1 MDIPKIEIPAL
12 RADGTTQR
20 SVVPVGERG
29 GVLVVMP
36 VGERAGVL
44 IVDDTPAKLTSLA
57 AIVSGMELEIVTAT
71 SGEQALRQILKR
83 DFALIL
89 LDVNMPTMDGFETAK
104 LIRSLPRSE
113 HTPIIFVTAEA
124 NSEAERF
131 RGYIR
136 GAVDFICSPII
147 PEILRAKVRV
157 FVDLYTIQRQLM
169 LLHEHLESLVEQR
182 TAALTEEI
190 AERKRAEEKV
200 KRLNRIYAVLS
211 GISTTI
217 VRIHDRQE
225 LFAEACRIAVEHGQ
239 FRMAWIGLPDPNGED
254 VTPVAK
260 AGFEEGY
267 LDKISLP
274 VKDGAP
280 DAYGPAA
287 RALREKTPVV
297 CNDIGADPLMARW
310 REEALQRGYRS
321 LVVFPL
327 VVGVVD
333 KAVGLLALYA
343 SEKDFFDAEE
353 MRLLAE
359 IAGDISFALDHI
371 EKEERLNYLAYY
383 DVVTGLP
390 NRDLFHDRL
399 NQLLLAASENNTTV
413 ALLRLELEQFR
424 VINDTLGR
432 HAGDAFLKQVAERLR
447 GAGLDANQLAHTG
460 AGCFAVVLANLQKE
474 ADVAHILER
483 RINDSLRRPFVV
495 EGTELHIS
503 AKVGIAIFP
512 ADGAH
517 AYTLLRNAAAALEKA
532 KLSSGDKYLFYT
544 PEINARVA
552 ENLSLENKLRQ
563 AVEKEEFVL
572 HYQPKVELEK
582 RAIVG
587 VEALIRWQ
595 SPELGLVPPLR
606 FIPLLEETGMILEVG
621 AWALRRAVLDH
632 RHWMEMGLAAPRIA
646 VNVSTIQLRQRE
658 FIDVLRAAIG
668 EDGRASGIDLEITES
683 LIMDNVQDNITKLQT
698 IRDMGIGIAID
709 DFGTGYS
716 SLAYLAKLPVQT
728 LKIDRAFI
736 ITMLKDPNAMLLV
749 QTMISLAHSLRL
761 KVVAE
766 GVDEEEQATM
776 LRLLRCDEMQ
786 GYLFS
791 KPLPR
796 EELTAMLRRK
806 E

>member
-20 SVVPVGERG
+20 SVVPA
-29 GVLVVMP
+29 
-36 VGERAGVL
+36 GERAGVL
-44 IVDDTPAKLTSLA
+44 IVDDTPAKLVALT

-71 SGEQALRQILKR
+71 SGEQALRQLLKR
-83 DFALIL
+83 DFAVIL
-89 LDVNMPTMDGFETAK
+89 LDVNMPMMDGFETAT
-104 LIRSLPRSE
+104 LIRSRPRSE

-124 NSEAERF
+124 NSEAKHI
-131 RGYIR
+131 RGYTL
-136 GAVDFICSPII
+136 GAVDFIYSPII

-157 FVDLYTIQRQLM
+157 FADLFYLQRQV
-169 LLHEHLESLVEQR
+169 LLHNEHLESLVAQR

-190 AERKRAEEKV
+190 TERKRAEEKV
-200 KRLNRIYAVLS
+200 KRLNRIYAVSS
-211 GISTTI
+211 GINMTI

-239 FRMAWIGLPDPNGED
+239 FRMAWIGLLDPNGED

-260 AGFEEGY
+260 AGFKEGY
-267 LDKISLP
+267 LDKINLTL
-274 VKDGAP
+274 KDDAP
-280 DAYGPAA
+280 DAFVLAA
-287 RALREKTPVV
+287 RAMREKTPVV

-310 REEALQRGYRS
+310 REGALQRGYRS
-321 LVVFPL
+321 LIVFPL
-327 VVGVVD
+327 VVED

-353 MRLLAE
+353 MRLLTE
-359 IAGDISFALDHI
+359 IAGGISFALDHI

-383 DVVTGLP
+383 DVITGLP
-390 NRDLFHDRL
+390 NRVLFHDRL
-399 NQLLLAASENNTTV
+399 NQHLLAASANNSTV
-413 ALLRLELEQFR
+413 ALLGVDMDQFR

-432 HAGDAFLKQVAERLR
+432 QVGDALLKQVAERLR
-447 GAGLDANQLAHTG
+447 GAGLGANHLAHTG
-460 AGCFAVVLANLQKE
+460 AGRFAVVLDNLQKE
-474 ADVAHILER
+474 TDVAHLLER
-483 RINDSLRRPFVV
+483 RINDPLRLPFVV
-495 EGTELHIS
+495 EGTELRIS
-503 AKVGIAIFP
+503 AKAGIALFP
-512 ADGAH
+512 ADGAN
-517 AYTLLRNAAAALEKA
+517 ADSLLRNAAAALEKA
-532 KLSSGDKYLFYT
+532 KLSGDKYLFYT

-563 AVEKEEFVL
+563 AVEKEQFVL

-683 LIMDNVQDNITKLQT
+683 LIMDNVQDNITKLQAV
-698 IRDMGIGIAID
+698 RDMGIGIAID

-749 QTMISLAHSLRL
+749 QTMISLAHSLGL

-766 GVDEEEQATM
+766 GVDEEEQAKM
-776 LRLLRCDEMQ
+776 LRLLKCDEMQ

-791 KPLPR
+791 PAVPAEQIERFLR
-796 EELTAMLRRK
+796 EKKAL
-806 E
+806 

>member
-1 MDIPKIEIPAL
+1 MDNPKIEMPAL
-12 RADGTTQR
+12 RADATTQR
-20 SVVPVGERG
+20 SVLPAGEHG
-29 GVLVVMP
+29 
-36 VGERAGVL
+36 GVL
-44 IVDDTPAKLTSLA
+44 IVDDTPSKLMALG
-57 AIVSGMELEIVTAT
+57 AIVSGMALEIVTAT
-71 SGEQALRQILKR
+71 SGEQALRQLLKR
-83 DFALIL
+83 DFAVIL
-89 LDVNMPTMDGFETAK
+89 LDVNMPMMDGFETAT
-104 LIRSLPRSE
+104 LIRSRPRSE

-124 NSEAERF
+124 NSEAKHIK
-131 RGYIR
+131 GYTL
-136 GAVDFICSPII
+136 GAVDFIYSPII
-147 PEILRAKVRV
+147 PEILRAKVQV
-157 FVDLYTIQRQLM
+157 FGDLFYLQRQV
-169 LLHEHLESLVEQR
+169 LLHNEQLESLVAQR

-225 LFAEACRIAVEHGQ
+225 LFTEACRIAVEHGQ
-239 FRMAWIGLPDPNGED
+239 FRMVWIGLLDPNGEA
-254 VTPVAK
+254 VTPMAK

-267 LDKISLP
+267 LDKISLT
-274 VKDGAP
+274 VKDDAP
-280 DAYGPAA
+280 DGYGPAA

-297 CNDIGADPLMARW
+297 CNDIGADPQMARW
-310 REEALQRGYRS
+310 REAALQRGYRS

-327 VVGVVD
+327 VVG
-333 KAVGLLALYA
+333 KAVGLLAFYA
-343 SEKDFFDAEE
+343 SEKDFFDTEE

-359 IAGDISFALDHI
+359 IAGGISFALDHI

-383 DVVTGLP
+383 DVVTGLA

-399 NQLLLAASENNTTV
+399 NQFLLAASENDATV

-424 VINDTLGR
+424 VINETLGR
-432 HAGDAFLKQVAERLR
+432 QAGDAFLKQVAERLR
-447 GAGLDANQLAHTG
+447 GAGLDANHLAHTG
-460 AGCFAVVLANLQKE
+460 AGCFAVVLDNLQKE
-474 ADVAHILER
+474 ADVAHILEK
-483 RINDSLRRPFVV
+483 RIIDSLRLPFVV

-503 AKVGIAIFP
+503 AKVGIALFP

-532 KLSSGDKYLFYT
+532 KISGDKYLFYT

-563 AVEKEEFVL
+563 AVEKEQFVL

-582 RAIVG
+582 RTIVG

-621 AWALRRAVLDH
+621 AWALRRAVLDY

-646 VNVSTIQLRQRE
+646 VNVSMIQLRQRE

-668 EDGRASGIDLEITES
+668 GDGRASGIDLEITES
-683 LIMDNVQDNITKLQT
+683 VIMGNVQDNITKLQT
-698 IRDMGIGIAID
+698 IRDMGVGIAID

-749 QTMISLAHSLRL
+749 QTMISLAHSLGL

-791 KPLPR
+791 PAVPAEQIERLLR
-796 EELTAMLRRK
+796 EKR
-806 E
+806 

>member
-12 RADGTTQR
+12 RANGTTQR
-20 SVVPVGERG
+20 IVVPA
-29 GVLVVMP
+29 
-36 VGERAGVL
+36 GERAGVL
-44 IVDDTPAKLTSLA
+44 IVDDTPAKLMALA
-57 AIVSGMELEIVTAT
+57 AIVSGKELEIVTAN
-71 SGEQALRQILKR
+71 SGEQALRHLLKR
-83 DFALIL
+83 DFAVIL
-89 LDVNMPTMDGFETAK
+89 LDVNMPMMDGFETAT
-104 LIRSLPRSE
+104 LIRSRPRSAD
-113 HTPIIFVTAEA
+113 TPIIFVTAEA
-124 NSEAERF
+124 NSEAKHI
-131 RGYIR
+131 RGYTL
-136 GAVDFICSPII
+136 GAVDFIYSPII

-157 FVDLYTIQRQLM
+157 FADLFYLQRQV
-169 LLHEHLESLVEQR
+169 LLHNEHLESLVAQR

-190 AERKRAEEKV
+190 TERKRAEEKV
-200 KRLNRIYAVLS
+200 KRLNRIYAVSS
-211 GISTTI
+211 GINMTI

-239 FRMAWIGLPDPNGED
+239 FRMAWIGLLDPNGED

-267 LDKISLP
+267 LDKINLTL
-274 VKDGAP
+274 KDDAP
-280 DAYGPAA
+280 DAFVLAA
-287 RALREKTPVV
+287 RAMREKTPVV

-310 REEALQRGYRS
+310 REGALQRGYRS
-321 LVVFPL
+321 LIVFPL
-327 VVGVVD
+327 VVED

-353 MRLLAE
+353 MRLLTE
-359 IAGDISFALDHI
+359 IAGGISFALDHI

-383 DVVTGLP
+383 DVITGLP
-390 NRDLFHDRL
+390 NRVLFHDRL
-399 NQLLLAASENNTTV
+399 NQHLLTASANNSTV
-413 ALLRLELEQFR
+413 ALLGVDLDQFR

-432 HAGDAFLKQVAERLR
+432 QVGDALLKQVAERLR
-447 GAGLDANQLAHTG
+447 GAGLGANHLAHTG
-460 AGCFAVVLANLQKE
+460 AGRFAVVLDNLQKE
-474 ADVAHILER
+474 TDVAHLLER
-483 RINDSLRRPFVV
+483 RINDPLRLPFVV
-495 EGTELHIS
+495 EGTELRIS
-503 AKVGIAIFP
+503 AKAGIALFP
-512 ADGAH
+512 ADGAN
-517 AYTLLRNAAAALEKA
+517 ADSLLRNAAAALEKA
-532 KLSSGDKYLFYT
+532 KLSGDKYLFYT

-563 AVEKEEFVL
+563 AVEKEQFVL

-621 AWALRRAVLDH
+621 AWALRRAVLDY
-632 RHWMEMGLAAPRIA
+632 RRWMEMGLAAPRIA

-683 LIMDNVQDNITKLQT
+683 LIMDNVQDNITKLQAV
-698 IRDMGIGIAID
+698 RDMGIGIAID

-749 QTMISLAHSLRL
+749 QTMISLAHSLGL

-766 GVDEEEQATM
+766 GVDEEEQAKM
-776 LRLLRCDEMQ
+776 LRLLKCDEMQ

-791 KPLPR
+791 PAVPAEQIERFLR
-796 EELTAMLRRK
+796 EKKAL
-806 E
+806 

>member
-1 MDIPKIEIPAL
+1 MNIPKIEIPAL

-20 SVVPVGERG
+20 SV
-29 GVLVVMP
+29 MP
-36 VGERAGVL
+36 VGERASVL
-44 IVDDTPAKLTSLA
+44 IVDDTPAKLVALG

-71 SGEQALRQILKR
+71 SGEQALRQLLRR
-83 DFALIL
+83 DFAVIL
-89 LDVNMPTMDGFETAK
+89 LDVNMPMMDGFETAT
-104 LIRSLPRSE
+104 LIRSRPRSE

-124 NSEAERF
+124 YYSEVERF
-131 RGYIR
+131 RGYAL
-136 GAVDFICSPII
+136 GAVDFIYSPIS
-147 PEILRAKVRV
+147 PEILRAKVQV
-157 FVDLYTIQRQLM
+157 FVNLFYLQRQV
-169 LLHEHLESLVEQR
+169 LLHNEHLESLVAQR

-211 GISTTI
+211 GINMTI
-217 VRIHDRQE
+217 VRIRDRQE

-239 FRMAWIGLPDPNGED
+239 FRMAWIGLLDPNGEA

-267 LDKISLP
+267 LDKISLT

-280 DAYGPAA
+280 DAHVQAA

-321 LVVFPL
+321 LIVFPL
-327 VVGVVD
+327 VVED

-343 SEKDFFDAEE
+343 SETGFFDTEE
-353 MRLLAE
+353 MKLLVELA
-359 IAGDISFALDHI
+359 ADVSFALDYI
-371 EKEERLNYLAYY
+371 EKRDRLNYLAYY
-383 DVVTGLP
+383 DVTTGLP
-390 NRDLFHDRL
+390 NRALFHDRL
-399 NQLLLAASENNTTV
+399 NQHLLAASWNNSTV
-413 ALLRLELEQFR
+413 ALLGVDLEQFR

-432 HAGDAFLKQVAERLR
+432 QAGDALLKQVAERLC
-447 GAGLDANQLAHTG
+447 GAGLDANHMAHTG
-460 AGCFAVVLANLQKE
+460 AGCFAVVLDNLQKE
-474 ADVAHILER
+474 ADVVHILES

-495 EGTELHIS
+495 EGTELRIS
-503 AKVGIAIFP
+503 AKAGIALFP
-512 ADGAH
+512 ADGAD
-517 AYTLLRNAAAALEKA
+517 ADSLLRNAAAALEKA
-532 KLSSGDKYLFYT
+532 KLSGHKYLFYT

-563 AVEKEEFVL
+563 AVEKEQFVL
-572 HYQPKVELEK
+572 HYQPKVEVEK

-646 VNVSTIQLRQRE
+646 VNVSMIQLRQRE
-658 FIDVLRAAIG
+658 FIDVLRAVIG

-698 IRDMGIGIAID
+698 IRDMGVAIAID

-749 QTMISLAHSLRL
+749 QTMISLAHSLGL

-766 GVDEEEQATM
+766 GVDEEEQAKM
-776 LRLLRCDEMQ
+776 LRLMKCDEMQ

-791 KPLPR
+791 KPVPAEQIERFLREKKALPW
-796 EELTAMLRRK
+796 
-806 E
+806 

>member
-12 RADGTTQR
+12 RGAG
-20 SVVPVGERG
+20 
-29 GVLVVMP
+29 
-36 VGERAGVL
+36 GVL
-44 IVDDTPAKLTSLA
+44 IVDDTPAKLVALA
-57 AIVSGMELEIVTAT
+57 AIVSGMALETIVTAT
-71 SGEQALRQILKR
+71 SGEQALRQLLKR
-83 DFALIL
+83 DFAVIL
-89 LDVNMPTMDGFETAK
+89 LDVNMPTMDGFETAS
-104 LIRSLPRSE
+104 LIRSRSRSA

-124 NSEAERF
+124 NSEVDRIS
-131 RGYIR
+131 GYTL
-136 GAVDFICSPII
+136 GAVDFIYSPII
-147 PEILRAKVRV
+147 PEILRAKVQV
-157 FVDLYTIQRQLM
+157 FVNLFYLQRQV
-169 LLHEHLESLVEQR
+169 LLYNEHLESLVEHR

-217 VRIHDRQE
+217 VRVRDRQE

-239 FRMAWIGLPDPNGED
+239 FRMAWIGLLDPNGEA

-260 AGFEEGY
+260 AGFDEGY
-267 LDKISLP
+267 LDQIRLTARDD
-274 VKDGAP
+274 VP
-280 DAYGPAA
+280 DSCPLVA
-287 RALREKTPVV
+287 RALRGNVPII
-297 CNDIGADPLMARW
+297 CNDIGTDARTALW
-310 REEALQRGYRS
+310 REAALQRGYRS

-327 VVGVVD
+327 VVGGKV
-333 KAVGLLALYA
+333 VGLLALYA

-353 MRLLAE
+353 MKLLTE
-359 IAGDISFALDHI
+359 LAGDISFALDHI

-390 NRDLFHDRL
+390 NRALFHDRL

-413 ALLRLELEQFR
+413 ALLGVDLEQFR

-432 HAGDAFLKQVAERLR
+432 QAGDALLKQVAERLR
-447 GAGLDANQLAHTG
+447 GAGVDANHMAHTG
-460 AGCFAVVLANLQKE
+460 AGCFAVVLDNLQKE
-474 ADVAHILER
+474 TDVAHILES
-483 RINDSLRRPFVV
+483 RINNSLRRPFVV
-495 EGTELHIS
+495 EGTELRIS
-503 AKVGIAIFP
+503 AKAGIALFP
-512 ADGAH
+512 ADGAD
-517 AYTLLRNAAAALEKA
+517 ADSLLRNAAAALEKA
-532 KLSSGDKYLFYT
+532 KLLGDKYLFYT

-552 ENLSLENKLRQ
+552 EKLSLENKLRQ
-563 AVEKEEFVL
+563 AVENEEFVL

-668 EDGRASGIDLEITES
+668 GDGRASGIDLEITES

-698 IRDMGIGIAID
+698 IREMGVGIAID

-736 ITMLKDPNAMLLV
+736 ITMLKDPNVMTLV
-749 QTMISLAHSLRL
+749 STMISLAHSLGL

-766 GVDEEEQATM
+766 GVDEEEQATT
-776 LRLLRCDEMQ
+776 LHLLKCDEMQ

-791 KPLPR
+791 PAVPAEQIERFLR
-796 EELTAMLRRK
+796 EKKAL
-806 E
+806 